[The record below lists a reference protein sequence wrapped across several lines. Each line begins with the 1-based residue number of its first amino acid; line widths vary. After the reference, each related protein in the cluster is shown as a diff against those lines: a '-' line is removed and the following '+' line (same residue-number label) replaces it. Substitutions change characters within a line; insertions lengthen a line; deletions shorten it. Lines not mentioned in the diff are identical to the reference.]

1 MKEHNLTYPRSLCTT
16 KLSVI
21 RQCYC
26 VNDSTRACLR
36 ISVFQKTVEVKVHD
50 AAVVDIGLWT
60 GAGHVLLARNRL
72 VEGHEGAVA
81 SCTRDVKE
89 KRTRVH
95 KTAG

>member
-1 MKEHNLTYPRSLCTT
+1 M
-16 KLSVI
+16 
-21 RQCYC
+21 
-26 VNDSTRACLR
+26 
-36 ISVFQKTVEVKVHD
+36 FQKTVEVKVHD

-60 GAGHVLLARNRL
+60 GAGHGLLARNRL

-95 KTAG
+95 KTTG